1 MWKFAELF
9 SSVSLIFCITPAVNE
24 CSVGNSPLK
33 WYLSF
38 FFFFEITLI
47 YGIICFTSTLY
58 FNFCLHYIM
67 LTTKWFLFV
76 TILLTPPFTL
86 LTSILFSV
94 SMCLFLFGLAGSFI
108 HLLILIFCA
117 WVISYS
123 LFFSVW
129 LISFSI
135 YPQGP
140 SILLPVAQFYLFL
153 AKKYSIVCVFI
164 KSSHNLLYPFF
175 CQGEL
180 RLFLLLLLLLSR
192 FSRVHF
198 CATP

>member
-9 SSVSLIFCITPAVNE
+9 SSVSLIFCISPTVNE

-38 FFFFEITLI
+38 FFSFEITLI

-86 LTSILFSV
+86 LTSILLSV

-123 LFFSVW
+123 LFFSDLFHLVYIFKVHPYCCQLHNFIFSW
-129 LISFSI
+129 LRSIS
-135 YPQGP
+135 
-140 SILLPVAQFYLFL
+140 LC
-153 AKKYSIVCVFI
+153 VC
-164 KSSHNLLYPFF
+164 L
-175 CQGEL
+175 
-180 RLFLLLLLLLSR
+180 
-192 FSRVHF
+192 
-198 CATP
+198 